1 MRIRL
6 VTLIVVGY
14 LASAALAKA
23 DSFSITLISSGS
35 GVYDYGITTLSA
47 TFDQGETISF
57 TGLSGVTGAS
67 TGSDLSSGGWTVES
81 FSSNV
86 VTFVQSV
93 FTTSGFSGTFGDF
106 IIDSKAPPGTVDWSG
121 TASGQLNSGTVS
133 GPVSSAVPEPSS
145 LLLLA
150 AGLSAFG
157 VMRRKLART

>member
-1 MRIRL
+1 M
-6 VTLIVVGY
+6 Y
-14 LASAALAKA
+14 N
-23 DSFSITLISSGS
+23 
-35 GVYDYGITTLSA
+35 YGITTPSA
-47 TFDQGETISF
+47 TFDQGEAISF

-67 TGSDLSSGGWTVES
+67 TGVDLLGGGWTVES

-93 FTTSGFSGTFGDF
+93 FGISTFSGTFGDF
-106 IIDSKAPPGTVDWSG
+106 IIDSTAPPGTVDWSG
-121 TASGQLNSGTVS
+121 TASGTLNSGT
-133 GPVSSAVPEPSS
+133 VSSAVPEPSS

>member
-1 MRIRL
+1 M
-6 VTLIVVGY
+6 Y
-14 LASAALAKA
+14 N
-23 DSFSITLISSGS
+23 
-35 GVYDYGITTLSA
+35 YGITTPSA

-67 TGSDLSSGGWTVES
+67 TGVDLLGGGWTVES

-93 FTTSGFSGTFGDF
+93 FGDF
-106 IIDSKAPPGTVDWSG
+106 IIDSTAPPGTVDWSG
-121 TASGQLNSGTVS
+121 TASGTLNSGTVS

>member
-67 TGSDLSSGGWTVES
+67 TGVDLLGGGWTVES

-93 FTTSGFSGTFGDF
+93 FGISTFSGTFGD
-106 IIDSKAPPGTVDWSG
+106 SSSTPQRRPERWT
-121 TASGQLNSGTVS
+121 GQ
-133 GPVSSAVPEPSS
+133 ERQ
-145 LLLLA
+145 A
-150 AGLSAFG
+150 A
-157 VMRRKLART
+157 R